1 MVTPKLDEG
10 EYKSEYRDEPVEKSV
25 RPAEG
30 NVNAEPS
37 SSNIKPEEP
46 SSTTSPS
53 VQLCDTA
60 IDSEHQNKPDSATS
74 NSDAVKTNDNSVTSE
89 PVKQQS
95 VMDPATSSS
104 ASHPPTSSVVT
115 ASPHH
120 SESSNAPSN
129 AKPGQMPPSVTPGGP
144 PGMPPGMPPSHQMP
158 GSGYQGSFGPRMPM
172 HPGMQMPPGPY
183 GPQGMPPMGPNGPI
197 GPVGPM
203 GPNGPM
209 MPMRPEGPI
218 GPDGH
223 MMRMPGPIGHPMDGQ
238 MGMNHG
244 IMRPGM
250 PPMHP
255 GMRMPMGPQGMMP
268 PPHPIQMEMQ
278 HLHQQLNHLYNQP
291 QNPQIQQQVRIIFK
305 TFFNSIKRGSI
316 LKRKLNWPQILKSNN
331 YCTYSVKGEMF
342 NSYFQRLFAS
352 KNCGQVLLLLYKTFR
367 IYLFLRAS
375 SSGAQKSMLQFE
387 YYSCNVFYTNRSF
400 NLNNFYLVTSYL

>member
-129 AKPGQMPPSVTPGGP
+129 AKPGRV
-144 PGMPPGMPPSHQMP
+144 
-158 GSGYQGSFGPRMPM
+158 
-172 HPGMQMPPGPY
+172 
-183 GPQGMPPMGPNGPI
+183 
-197 GPVGPM
+197 
-203 GPNGPM
+203 
-209 MPMRPEGPI
+209 
-218 GPDGH
+218 
-223 MMRMPGPIGHPMDGQ
+223 
-238 MGMNHG
+238 
-244 IMRPGM
+244 
-250 PPMHP
+250 
-255 GMRMPMGPQGMMP
+255 
-268 PPHPIQMEMQ
+268 
-278 HLHQQLNHLYNQP
+278 
-291 QNPQIQQQVRIIFK
+291 
-305 TFFNSIKRGSI
+305 
-316 LKRKLNWPQILKSNN
+316 
-331 YCTYSVKGEMF
+331 
-342 NSYFQRLFAS
+342 
-352 KNCGQVLLLLYKTFR
+352 
-367 IYLFLRAS
+367 
-375 SSGAQKSMLQFE
+375 
-387 YYSCNVFYTNRSF
+387 
-400 NLNNFYLVTSYL
+400 